1 MRHSLQQLV
10 AKKRL
15 SKSVI
20 LSDGPP
26 SYSEPYEGKQ
36 REKAGRE
43 GGEGGGYDTHGPE
56 MARVP
61 LKLRSLS
68 GILSP
73 LTFNPVVLIHLP
85 SLYTHLM
92 KDAGMTNGRVSLFP
106 RPRPLAIKHAQRWL
120 LASPACTP

>member
-1 MRHSLQQLV
+1 MRPSLQQLV

-15 SKSVI
+15 MKSII
-20 LSDGPP
+20 LSDWPP
-26 SYSEPYEGKQ
+26 SCSETHEGKQ
-36 REKAGRE
+36 GGKAGRE
-43 GGEGGGYDTHGPE
+43 EGGYDTHGPE

-73 LTFNPVVLIHLP
+73 LTFNPVVLVRLP

-92 KDAGMTNGRVSLFP
+92 EDAGMTNGRVSLFP
-106 RPRPLAIKHAQRWL
+106 RPRPLAIKHAQRRL